1 MVIDIKKEV
10 LDALRDPAVREQIR
24 ALVIELA
31 PPVAEE
37 LLDTLGAANFLHI
50 SPHAVRMASYRGTIP
65 AIRVG
70 RRLRFRRSE
79 LLKARPAND
88 IG

>member
-1 MVIDIKKEV
+1 LVIDIKKEV
-10 LDALRDPAVREQIR
+10 LDALRDPAVREQIKV
-24 ALVIELA
+24 LVIELA

-37 LLDTLGAANFLHI
+37 LLDTLGAANFLHM
-50 SPHAVRMASYRGTIP
+50 SPHAVRMASYRGTIR

-70 RRLRFRRSE
+70 RRLRLRRSE
-79 LLKARPAND
+79 LLKTRPAND